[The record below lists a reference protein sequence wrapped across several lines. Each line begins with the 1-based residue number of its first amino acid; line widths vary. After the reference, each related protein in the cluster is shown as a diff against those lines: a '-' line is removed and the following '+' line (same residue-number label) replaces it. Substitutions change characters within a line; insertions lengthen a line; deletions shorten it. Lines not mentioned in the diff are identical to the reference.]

1 MSTVVVDASTL
12 LKWVLPARD
21 ETDVPQ
27 ANAIATA
34 ALAGRL
40 TLRVPDLWYYEAGN
54 ILARQVPEQAD
65 ALLRHLDDLLR
76 PWTSRLTVAMQT
88 LALDLARR
96 HGVTFYDAS
105 YHALALASNGV
116 LVTADAR
123 YLGKAGSSGGIL
135 LLADWPGG

>member
-1 MSTVVVDASTL
+1 MKPVVVDASTL
-12 LKWVLPARD
+12 LKWVLPGSD
-21 ETDVPQ
+21 EADVPQ
-27 ANAIATA
+27 ANAIAAA

-40 TLRVPDLWYYEAGN
+40 RLLVPDLWYYEAGN
-54 ILARQVPEQAD
+54 ILARRVPAQAD
-65 ALLRHLDDLLR
+65 GLLRHLDDLLV
-76 PWTSRLTVAMQT
+76 PWSRRLTGTTQT

-105 YHALALASNGV
+105 YHALALASDGV

-123 YLGKAGSSGGIL
+123 YLAKAKADGGVI